1 MTMLTSNEVYRFLCN
16 SFFPAYYDWIYAL
29 MPSKRRFIKQCEIVH
44 EFAMDIIQKRR
55 TELNEAKIH
64 YNYIYY
70 IYLIFIAQGEWSR
83 KTKKEV

>member
-1 MTMLTSNEVYRFLCN
+1 M
-16 SFFPAYYDWIYAL
+16 
-29 MPSKRRFIKQCEIVH
+29 KQCEIVH
-44 EFAMDIIQKRR
+44 KFAMDIIQKRR

-83 KTKKEV
+83 KTKKKV